1 MIDHDMGLVLTVCDY
16 IYMLEFGQLLAQGTP
31 AEIRRNEAVIAAYL
45 GEQSKEA
52 PDTAGGPP
60 SAAVA
65 SSLPEVH

>member
-1 MIDHDMGLVLTVCDY
+1 
-16 IYMLEFGQLLAQGTP
+16 LLAQGTP

-60 SAAVA
+60 PAAVA